1 MERIV
6 QILEPLRETIFPE
19 TPDAQI
25 RDFHEFLVS
34 KVIEY
39 SESPYVPQKDDV
51 LEI

>member
-1 MERIV
+1 MDRIV
-6 QILEPLRETIFPE
+6 QFLEALRETIFAE
-19 TPDAQI
+19 TADAQI

-39 SESPYVPQKDDV
+39 SESPYVPPKDDV